1 MAPTGSA
8 MTFPSLLLKHPATAV
23 LAMLM
28 AGTVICPVGCGSA
41 PAQQK
46 PRVLALTDITNEPDD
61 EQSMVRFL
69 LYSNEYNVEG
79 LLATT
84 SIHLPDRVRPE
95 KIRERVET
103 CGEVRGNLIKH
114 ADGFPTTGRL
124 LSLIKSGRPARG
136 MEGAGAGKST
146 EASSHLIEVV
156 DRPGPHPV
164 WVTVC
169 GSVTEQAARL

>member
-1 MAPTGSA
+1 
-8 MTFPSLLLKHPATAV
+8 MTFRSLLLKHPATAV

-28 AGTVICPVGCGSA
+28 AGMVICPVGYGSA
-41 PAQQK
+41 PTQQR
-46 PRVLALTDITNEPDD
+46 PRVLALTDITNGPD

-114 ADGFPTTGRL
+114 ADGFLTNRRL

-136 MEGAGAGKST
+136 MEDAGARKST

-156 DRPGPHPV
+156 DRPGPRPV